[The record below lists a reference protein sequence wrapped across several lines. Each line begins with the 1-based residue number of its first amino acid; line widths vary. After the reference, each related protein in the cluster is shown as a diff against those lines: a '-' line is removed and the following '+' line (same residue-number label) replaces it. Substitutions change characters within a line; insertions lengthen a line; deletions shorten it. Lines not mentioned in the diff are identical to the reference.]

1 VTVLTG
7 DRWFRAQG
15 PVFAVALLV
24 LIIAGGTIGYVVIEG
39 WGAWDAFY
47 MTIITITTVGY
58 MEIHP
63 LSRAGQAFTVVLLLS
78 GVGAA
83 LYTFTLLATVVVEGG
98 LPKRLQRR
106 RHERMLESIKDHFI
120 ICGYGRIGSIVA
132 QQFRRQRIPYVVI
145 ERSPDRVQTA
155 IEEGALGVE
164 ADASREE
171 VLKRVG
177 IERARGLI
185 AVVGTDADNVYAIL
199 SARVMRPDL
208 FIIGRAE
215 TEDATLKLKRAGA
228 DRVIS
233 PYQIGGVQI
242 AQTALRPA
250 VVDFMELATSSDNL
264 ELAMEQIKIATDSAL
279 AHRSILEAN
288 LRQRYG
294 VIVIGIQREDS
305 RMEFN
310 PSPDTAIRPGDK
322 LVVLGN
328 PESLKQLEID
338 AAEEGRR

>member
-1 VTVLTG
+1 VTVLKG

-24 LIIAGGTIGYVVIEG
+24 VIIAGGAIGYMVIEG
-39 WGAWDAFY
+39 WSAWDAFY
-47 MTIITITTVGY
+47 MTIITVTTVGY
-58 MEIHP
+58 QEVHQ

-78 GVGAA
+78 GVGAV

-106 RHERMLESIKDHFI
+106 RHQRMLDTITDHFI

-132 QQFRRQRIPYVVI
+132 HQFRRQRIPYVVV
-145 ERSPDRVQTA
+145 ERSAERVQIA
-155 IEEGALGVE
+155 IEEGAPGIE
-164 ADASREE
+164 ADASRED

-185 AVVGTDADNVYAIL
+185 AVVGTDAENVYAVL

-208 FIIGRAE
+208 FIVSRAE

-228 DRVIS
+228 NRVIS
-233 PYQIGGVQI
+233 PYQIGAVQI

-264 ELAMEQIKIATDSAL
+264 ELAMEQITINARSAL
-279 AHRSILEAN
+279 SNRSIVEAS

-294 VIVIGIQREDS
+294 VIVVGIQREDS

-310 PSPDTAIRPGDK
+310 PEPDTAIRPGDK
-322 LVVLGN
+322 LVVLGR
-328 PESLKQLEID
+328 PESLKRLDAD
-338 AAEEGRR
+338 AAEDTR